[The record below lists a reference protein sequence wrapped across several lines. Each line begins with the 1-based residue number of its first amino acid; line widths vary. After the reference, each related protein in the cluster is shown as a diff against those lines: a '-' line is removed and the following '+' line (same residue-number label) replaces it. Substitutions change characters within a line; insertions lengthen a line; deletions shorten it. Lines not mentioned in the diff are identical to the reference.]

1 MMYLHGFLRLALQKW
16 PSKSLTLE
24 NFREKQH
31 KDVSKKKKNP
41 GACTKFFSQSMF
53 YSHRANFCRGLSCL

>member
-1 MMYLHGFLRLALQKW
+1 MMYLHGFLRLALQQW

-31 KDVSKKKKNP
+31 KDVSKKKK
-41 GACTKFFSQSMF
+41 KSW
-53 YSHRANFCRGLSCL
+53 CLHQVLLPKHVLFT